1 MSGEV
6 QKHLRAR
13 KKNKPKNLHKQSPVA
28 VYKSLWTPTK
38 EISSNLLGR
47 DTALSTKDPEQR
59 QIIFCWLKW
68 SSLPLK
74 GRPRTFFFFP
84 FHSLLSNA
92 SYTSLRISGLY
103 YKHTAIS
110 FKRCSVFPLI
120 IQSSNIHQNA
130 SIFVTQFQSFCHCC
144 YYFPSSCSTGKK
156 NFISY
161 SQQSFLKGRYST
173 YLWCQNLSSTAH
185 FSLHGKLH
193 WWKST
198 DIY

>member
-1 MSGEV
+1 MLCSVSCSLQEKQSFLPLAFWLDSHAMSGEV

-74 GRPRTFFFFP
+74 GRPRTFFFP

-110 FKRCSVFPLI
+110 FKRNRGAVF
-120 IQSSNIHQNA
+120 
-130 SIFVTQFQSFCHCC
+130 
-144 YYFPSSCSTGKK
+144 
-156 NFISY
+156 
-161 SQQSFLKGRYST
+161 FL
-173 YLWCQNLSSTAH
+173 
-185 FSLHGKLH
+185 
-193 WWKST
+193 
-198 DIY
+198 